1 MRRARA
7 PRAREPWGKRPNGPA
22 ARYVRLFVAAVVVV
36 ALFGRLKASRDFA
49 SPASD
54 AVALTST
61 TARREELVFDA
72 STLNPRGFARDPTHV
87 HLPRGGYLVAWAGG
101 VNARAGR
108 GVEVWASQRAP
119 MSREGWSTPR
129 VVARAPGAPASHSAP
144 SLFYVGDLL
153 HLRFLADGAP
163 HVATSADHGH
173 TWTPAQPASSSNR
186 RVGACG
192 ANAVVTRRV
201 GGARVVLC
209 GVVGDDGDARVDVS
223 LDDGVTFARGAA
235 LVPSR
240 TSDATFAPVAP
251 ALWRTSKTTRGGVHV
266 VSALAVASDGRVLRS
281 DSTDG
286 GSTWSAATDI
296 GVSSRGGASSAAS
309 CGRRAAVLATTP
321 TTRGATRVL
330 SSEDGGETWT
340 DAGFELARGRSG
352 RACVGATLTPWPD
365 GGEGFAATCVRDESE
380 VVFAVVDAAAVRA
393 GDGVGGT
400 DATR

>member
-1 MRRARA
+1 M
-7 PRAREPWGKRPNGPA
+7 
-22 ARYVRLFVAAVVVV
+22 
-36 ALFGRLKASRDFA
+36 GR
-49 SPASD
+49 
-54 AVALTST
+54 
-61 TARREELVFDA
+61 RRE
-72 STLNPRGFARDPTHV
+72 R
-87 HLPRGGYLVAWAGG
+87 
-101 VNARAGR
+101 ARAGR

-281 DSTDG
+281 DSMDG
-286 GSTWSAATDI
+286 GSTWTAATDI

-309 CGRRAAVLATTP
+309 RGRRAAVLATTP

>member
-7 PRAREPWGKRPNGPA
+7 AREGTLGETSERSRGAIRSAVRRRRGCRGALWQAQGV
-22 ARYVRLFVAAVVVV
+22 ARCRLARIGRGGADVHDRATRGARVR
-36 ALFGRLKASRDFA
+36 RL
-49 SPASD
+49 D
-54 AVALTST
+54 AQP
-61 TARREELVFDA
+61 
-72 STLNPRGFARDPTHV
+72 PRVRAHPTHV

-163 HVATSADHGH
+163 PRRHLRGPRPHVD
-173 TWTPAQPASSSNR
+173 PAQPASSSNR
-186 RVGACG
+186 RGQPGACG

-235 LVPSR
+235 LVRLERPAAFAPSR
-240 TSDATFAPVAP
+240 PRCGARRRRP
-251 ALWRTSKTTRGGVHV
+251 A
-266 VSALAVASDGRVLRS
+266 GRPRRLR
-281 DSTDG
+281 
-286 GSTWSAATDI
+286 A
-296 GVSSRGGASSAAS
+296 
-309 CGRRAAVLATTP
+309 RR
-321 TTRGATRVL
+321 RV
-330 SSEDGGETWT
+330 
-340 DAGFELARGRSG
+340 RR
-352 RACVGATLTPWPD
+352 
-365 GGEGFAATCVRDESE
+365 
-380 VVFAVVDAAAVRA
+380 
-393 GDGVGGT
+393 
-400 DATR
+400 